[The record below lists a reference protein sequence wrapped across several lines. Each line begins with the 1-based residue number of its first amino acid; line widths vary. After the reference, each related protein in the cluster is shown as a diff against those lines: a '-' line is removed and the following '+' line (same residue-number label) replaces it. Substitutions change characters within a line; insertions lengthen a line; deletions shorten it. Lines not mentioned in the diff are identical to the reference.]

1 LVNYGHRELEPEITL
16 CQYMLSELQEID
28 FQTPPYDLML
38 RLFREAFDRG
48 EILTASDFL
57 NRLPDDSAHNLQHEA
72 IHLTTPR
79 HEISDGWQKHEIY
92 VPSEDEIKI
101 LSDLAY
107 TNILR
112 IKKMLAEER
121 MHSLKHQLSDTTN
134 PEEQDQI
141 LIEYMHFKRVDVE
154 IAKLLGTVISG

>member
-1 LVNYGHRELEPEITL
+1 
-16 CQYMLSELQEID
+16 M
-28 FQTPPYDLML
+28 
-38 RLFREAFDRG
+38 
-48 EILTASDFL
+48 
-57 NRLPDDSAHNLQHEA
+57 QHEA